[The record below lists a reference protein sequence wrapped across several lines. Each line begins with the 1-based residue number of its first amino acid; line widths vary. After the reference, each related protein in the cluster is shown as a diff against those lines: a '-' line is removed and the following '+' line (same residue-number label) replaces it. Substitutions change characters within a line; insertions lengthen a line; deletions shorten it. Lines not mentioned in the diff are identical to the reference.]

1 MYLSIIISEAL
12 QALVRNRIRSLL
24 TMLGI
29 IMGVGSFICVVAV
42 GHAGSS
48 RVQDQLSKVGDNLI
62 WVEAGSR
69 AVNGVRIGSRG
80 TKTLVEGDVQAVLQ
94 QVPGIKSATPNVDG
108 HVQVVYG
115 NLNWGTQYR
124 GVSPEFFEIR
134 KWDFKLG
141 GSFTQDDLERN
152 APVCVLGQTPATNLF
167 GDDDP
172 LGKTINIQGVPFKV
186 IGVLQGRGFSA
197 TGQDQDDFVVMPLT
211 TAQKRITGQE
221 WLDDIFFS
229 AVSREEIPEATR
241 QIIGVMRERHHLRA
255 GEVDDFNIRTPEEL
269 IRAQLAAANVFTLL
283 LGSAAS
289 LSLLV
294 GGIGIMNIM
303 LVSVTERTREIGIRL
318 AVGATEQDIQMQFLS
333 EAMVMSLLG
342 GALGVLAGVLGAY
355 LLQNTLHWEMQ
366 LSGQI
371 MAIAGLFSV
380 GVGVFFG
387 YYPARKAAQL
397 DPIEGLRYE

>member
-1 MYLSIIISEAL
+1 MSLSTIIHEAL

-29 IMGVGSFICVVAV
+29 VMGVGSFICVVAV

-48 RVQDQLSKVGDNLI
+48 RVEDQLSKVGDNLI

-80 TKTLVEGDVQAVLQ
+80 TRTLVVGDVQAVLD
-94 QVPGIKSATPNVDG
+94 QVPGVKSATPNVDG
-108 HVQVVYG
+108 HIQVVYG

-134 KWDFKLG
+134 KWEFRLG
-141 GSFTQDDLERN
+141 GNFTQDDVERN
-152 APVCVLGQTPATNLF
+152 APVCVLGQTVATSLF

-172 LGKTINIQGVPFKV
+172 LGKTINIQAVPFKV
-186 IGVLQGRGFSA
+186 IGVLQARGFSA
-197 TGQDQDDFVVMPLT
+197 TGADQDDFVVMPIT
-211 TAQKRITGQE
+211 TAQKRVTGQE

-229 AVSREEIPEATR
+229 ASSREEIPEITK

-255 GEVDDFNIRTPEEL
+255 GDADDFNIRTPEEL

-333 EAMVMSLLG
+333 EAMVMSLIG
-342 GALGVLAGVLGAY
+342 GALGVLVGVAGSF

-366 LSGQI
+366 LSAQI
-371 MAIAGLFSV
+371 MAIAGLFSA
-380 GVGVFFG
+380 GVGIFFG

>member
-1 MYLSIIISEAL
+1 MSLSTIIREAL

-42 GHAGSS
+42 GKAGSS
-48 RVQDQLSKVGDNLI
+48 RVEEQLSKVGDNLI

-69 AVNGVRIGSRG
+69 ARNGVRVGSRG
-80 TKTLVEGDVQAVLQ
+80 SKTLVLGDSQAVLD
-94 QVPGIKSATPNVDG
+94 QVPGIKSAAPNVDG
-108 HVQVVYG
+108 RIQAVYG

-124 GVSPEFFEIR
+124 GVSPEYFEIR
-134 KWDFKLG
+134 KWEVRLG
-141 GSFTQDDLERN
+141 AAFTQDDMEKN
-152 APVCVLGQTPATNLF
+152 APVCVLGQTVAVNLF
-167 GDDDP
+167 EDEDP
-172 LGKTINIQGVPFKV
+172 IGKTINIKSVPFKV
-186 IGVLQGRGFSA
+186 IGVLQGKGFSA

-211 TAQKRITGQE
+211 TAQKRITGVE

-229 AVSREEIPEATR
+229 AASREEIPEVTKR
-241 QIIGVMRERHHLRA
+241 IVGVMRERHHLRT
-255 GEVDDFNIRTPEEL
+255 GEDDDFNIRTPEEL

-303 LVSVTERTREIGIRL
+303 LISVTERTREIGIRL

-333 EAMVMSLLG
+333 EAIVMSLVG
-342 GALGVLAGVLGAY
+342 GAVGVLAGVLGSF

-366 LSGQI
+366 LSPQI
-371 MAIAGLFSV
+371 MIIAGLFSA
-380 GVGVFFG
+380 GVGIFFG
-387 YYPARKAAQL
+387 YYPAHKAAQL

>member
-1 MYLSIIISEAL
+1 MSLSTIIREAL

-29 IMGVGSFICVVAV
+29 VMGVGSFICVVAV

-48 RVQDQLSKVGDNLI
+48 RVEDQLSKVGDNLI

-80 TKTLVEGDVQAVLQ
+80 TRTLVVGDVQAVLD
-94 QVPGIKSATPNVDG
+94 QVPGVKSATPNVDG
-108 HVQVVYG
+108 HIQVVYG

-134 KWDFKLG
+134 KWEFRLG
-141 GSFTQDDLERN
+141 GNFTQDDVERN
-152 APVCVLGQTPATNLF
+152 APVCVLGQTVATSLF

-172 LGKTINIQGVPFKV
+172 LGKTINIQAVPFKV
-186 IGVLQGRGFSA
+186 IGVLQARGFSA
-197 TGQDQDDFVVMPLT
+197 TGADQDDFVVMPIT

-229 AVSREEIPEATR
+229 AVSREEIPEVTK
-241 QIIGVMRERHHLRA
+241 QIIGIMRERHHLRA
-255 GEVDDFNIRTPEEL
+255 GDLDDFNIRTPEEL

-283 LGSAAS
+283 LASAAS

-333 EAMVMSLLG
+333 EAMVMSLIG
-342 GALGVLAGVLGAY
+342 GALGVLAGVLGSF

-366 LSGQI
+366 LSAQI
-371 MAIAGLFSV
+371 MVIAGLFSA
-380 GVGVFFG
+380 GVGIFFG
-387 YYPARKAAQL
+387 YYPAHKASQL

>member
-1 MYLSIIISEAL
+1 MSLSTIIREAL

-29 IMGVGSFICVVAV
+29 VMGVGSFICVVAV

-48 RVQDQLSKVGDNLI
+48 RVEDQLSKVGDNLI

-80 TKTLVEGDVQAVLQ
+80 TRTLVVGDVQAVLD
-94 QVPGIKSATPNVDG
+94 QVPGVKSATPNVDG
-108 HVQVVYG
+108 HIQVVYG

-134 KWDFKLG
+134 KWEFRLG
-141 GSFTQDDLERN
+141 GNFTQDDVERN
-152 APVCVLGQTPATNLF
+152 APVCVLGQTVATSLF

-172 LGKTINIQGVPFKV
+172 LGKTINIQAVPFKV
-186 IGVLQGRGFSA
+186 IGVLQSRGFSA
-197 TGQDQDDFVVMPLT
+197 TGADQDDFVVMPIT

-229 AVSREEIPEATR
+229 AVSRKEIPEVTR

-255 GEVDDFNIRTPEEL
+255 GDLDDFNIRTPEEL

-333 EAMVMSLLG
+333 EAMVMSLIG
-342 GALGVLAGVLGAY
+342 GALGVLAGVLGSF

-366 LSGQI
+366 LSAQI
-371 MAIAGLFSV
+371 MAIAGLFSA
-380 GVGVFFG
+380 GVGIFFG

>member
-1 MYLSIIISEAL
+1 MSFGTIIREAL

-42 GHAGSS
+42 GNAGST
-48 RVQDQLSKVGDNLI
+48 RVKEQLSKVGDNLI

-69 AVNGVRIGSRG
+69 ARNGVRVGSRG
-80 TKTLVEGDVQAVLQ
+80 SKTLVAGDAQAVLE
-94 QVPGIKSATPNVDG
+94 QVPGIKSASPNVDG
-108 HVQVVYG
+108 HIQAIYG

-134 KWDFKLG
+134 KWEVRLG
-141 GSFTQDDLERN
+141 AAFTQDDVEKN
-152 APVCVLGQTPATNLF
+152 APVCVMGQTVAANLF
-167 GDDDP
+167 DEEDP
-172 LGKTINIQGVPFKV
+172 IGETINIKSVPFKV
-186 IGVLQGRGFSA
+186 IGVLQGKGFSA

-229 AVSREEIPEATR
+229 AASREEIPEVTKR
-241 QIIGVMRERHHLRA
+241 IIGVMRERHHLRTS
-255 GEVDDFNIRTPEEL
+255 EDDDFNIRTPEEL
-269 IRAQLAAANVFTLL
+269 IRAQLATANVFTLL
-283 LGSAAS
+283 LGGAAS

-303 LVSVTERTREIGIRL
+303 LISVTERTREIGIRL
-318 AVGATEQDIQMQFLS
+318 AVGATEHDVQMQFLS
-333 EAMVMSLLG
+333 EAIVMSLIG
-342 GALGVLAGVLGAY
+342 GALGVFAGVLGSF

-366 LSGQI
+366 LSLQI
-371 MAIAGLFSV
+371 IAIAGLFSA
-380 GVGVFFG
+380 GVGIFFG
-387 YYPARKAAQL
+387 YYPAKKAAQL